1 MAMDGSIFFA
11 VVALI
16 LGFLLRLWNATR
28 YALPKCCISCS
39 SSSFLTSVRACS
51 HQPWVQG

>member
-11 VVALI
+11 VVALT

-28 YALPKCCISCS
+28 YPKCCISCS
-39 SSSFLTSVRACS
+39 NSSHLTSVPASS